1 MIFQF
6 KCKKSVQCAACRA
19 VCCNIF
25 SVVWRCIA
33 ECVAVLLW
41 ADGILKHGFR
51 VECWL
56 GNVRVFQEQIN
67 LGHKIIGIDMGIHLG
82 CSCLTSTPLKSY
94 SKTHRGTTAVSRRN
108 GIFNVQSRTCGSGRC
123 TPQERLA
130 VTASVFFSAHLILSF
145 VLSFEPTLSPL

>member
-1 MIFQF
+1 VCNALHARRFAAICFQCF
-6 KCKKSVQCAACRA
+6 GLALL
-19 VCCNIF
+19 N
-25 SVVWRCIA
+25 VWGFC
-33 ECVAVLLW
+33 LS
-41 ADGILKHGFR
+41 ADGMLKHGFR
-51 VECWL
+51 VACWL

-82 CSCLTSTPLKSY
+82 CSCLISTPLKSY
-94 SKTHRGTTAVSRRN
+94 RKTHRGTTAVSRRN

>member
-1 MIFQF
+1 M
-6 KCKKSVQCAACRA
+6 QCAACQA

-41 ADGILKHGFR
+41 ADGMLKHGFR
-51 VECWL
+51 VACWL

-82 CSCLTSTPLKSY
+82 CSCLISTSLKSY
-94 SKTHRGTTAVSRRN
+94 RKTHRGTTAVSRRN
-108 GIFNVQSRTCGSGRC
+108 GIFNVQSRTCGSGRR
-123 TPQERLA
+123 TPEERL
-130 VTASVFFSAHLILSF
+130 VIMGWSYVQCQLYLFVFF
-145 VLSFEPTLSPL
+145 